1 MNYLTLFPG
10 SVQEKPKFMALA
22 AAVLRQATDLITL
35 AQSIA
40 PGFSV
45 GSATGVQLDAIG
57 ESYGIER
64 QAGWPDETY
73 RTVLLR
79 KLKRNTWDG
88 TNGTAPQYLEAG
100 ETLNDNSDGTVS
112 IHAPG
117 LPLPAEE
124 LLPVPIGVKP
134 VNV

>member
-1 MNYLTLFPG
+1 MDYLSLFPG
-10 SVQEKPKFMALA
+10 FSQEKPKFMALA
-22 AAVLRQATDLITL
+22 AAVLQQATDLITL

-45 GSATGVQLDAIG
+45 GQAVGVQLDAIG
-57 ESYGIER
+57 ESFGIER
-64 QAGWPDETY
+64 QEGWTDTTY

-88 TNGTAPQYLEAG
+88 TNATAQQYLETG
-100 ETLNDNSDGTVS
+100 ETLYDNSDGTVNV
-112 IHAPG
+112 HAPG

-124 LLPVPIGVKP
+124 LLPVPLGVKP

>member
-1 MNYLTLFPG
+1 MDYLSLFPG
-10 SVQEKPKFMALA
+10 SSREKPKFMALA

-35 AQSIA
+35 VRNIA

-45 GSATGVQLDAIG
+45 GSAVGAQLDAVG
-57 ESYGIER
+57 LSCGILR
-64 QAGWPDETY
+64 QEGWSDATY

-88 TNGTAPQYLEAG
+88 TDETVSQYLVAG
-100 ETLNDNSDGTVS
+100 ESLVDNGDGTVTVQ
-112 IHAPG
+112 AQG

-124 LLPVPIGVKP
+124 LLPVPIGIRV
-134 VNV
+134 V

>member
-1 MNYLTLFPG
+1 MDYLTLFPG
-10 SVQEKPKFMALA
+10 HVQQKPKFMALA
-22 AAVLRQATDLITL
+22 AAVLRQAEDLITL

-45 GSATGVQLDAIG
+45 GSAAGVQLDAIG
-57 ESYGIER
+57 ESFGIER
-64 QAGWPDETY
+64 QAGWSDATY

-88 TNGTAPQYLEAG
+88 MNGTAPQYLEAG
-100 ETLNDNSDGTVS
+100 ETLNDNSDSTVS
-112 IHAPG
+112 VHAPG

-124 LLPVPIGVKP
+124 LLPVPIGVRAV
-134 VNV
+134 VN

>member
-1 MNYLTLFPG
+1 MDYLTLFPG

-22 AAVLRQATDLITL
+22 AAVLRQAADLITL

-45 GSATGVQLDAIG
+45 GSATGVQLDVLG
-57 ESYGIER
+57 ESFGIAR
-64 QAGWPDETY
+64 QAGWTDETY

-112 IHAPG
+112 VHAPG

>member
-1 MNYLTLFPG
+1 MDYLSLFPG

-22 AAVLRQATDLITL
+22 AAVLRQTEDLITL

-45 GSATGVQLDAIG
+45 GTAAGVQLDAIG
-57 ESYGIER
+57 ESFGMER
-64 QAGWPDETY
+64 QAGWTDATY

-88 TNGTAPQYLEAG
+88 TNGTAPQYLETG

-112 IHAPG
+112 VHAPG
-117 LPLPAEE
+117 LPLPAKD
-124 LLPVPIGVKP
+124 LLPIPIGIQAI
-134 VNV
+134 NV

>member
-1 MNYLTLFPG
+1 MDYLSLFPG
-10 SVQEKPKFMALA
+10 FVQEKPKFMALA
-22 AAVLRQATDLITL
+22 AAVLRQAEDLITL

-45 GSATGVQLDAIG
+45 GTAAGVQLDAIG
-57 ESYGIER
+57 ESFGMER
-64 QAGWPDETY
+64 QEGWSDSTY

-112 IHAPG
+112 VHAPG

-134 VNV
+134 VSV

>member
-1 MNYLTLFPG
+1 MNYLSLFPG

-22 AAVLRQATDLITL
+22 AAVLRQAEDLITL

-45 GSATGVQLDAIG
+45 GTAAGIQLDAIG
-57 ESYGIER
+57 ESFGMER
-64 QAGWPDETY
+64 QAGWTDETY

-112 IHAPG
+112 VHVPG

-124 LLPVPIGVKP
+124 LLPVPIGVRAV
-134 VNV
+134 VN

>member
-1 MNYLTLFPG
+1 MDYLTLFPG
-10 SVQEKPKFMALA
+10 YVQEKPRFMALA
-22 AAVLRQATDLITL
+22 AAVLRQAADLITL

-45 GSATGVQLDAIG
+45 GTAAGVQLDVLG
-57 ESYGIER
+57 ESFGIER
-64 QAGWPDETY
+64 QAGWTDETY

-112 IHAPG
+112 VHAPD

-134 VNV
+134 VSV

>member
-1 MNYLTLFPG
+1 MNYLSLFPG
-10 SVQEKPKFMALA
+10 YVQEKPKFMALA
-22 AAVLRQATDLITL
+22 AAVLRQAADLITL

-45 GSATGVQLDAIG
+45 GSAAGVQMDAIG
-57 ESYGIER
+57 ESFGMER
-64 QAGWPDETY
+64 QAGWTDETY

-112 IHAPG
+112 VHVPG

-124 LLPVPIGVKP
+124 LLPVPIGVRAV
-134 VNV
+134 VN

>member
-1 MNYLTLFPG
+1 MDYLSLFPG
-10 SVQEKPKFMALA
+10 YVQEKPKFMALA

-35 AQSIA
+35 AQNIA

-45 GSATGVQLDAIG
+45 RSAVGIQLDAIG
-57 ESYGIER
+57 ESFGIPR
-64 QAGWPDETY
+64 QTGWSDATY

-88 TNGTAPQYLEAG
+88 TNATVPDYLEAG
-100 ETLNDNSDGTVS
+100 ETFCENGDGTVS
-112 IHAPG
+112 VHTSG
-117 LPLPAEE
+117 LPLPAKE
-124 LLPVPIGVKP
+124 LLPIPMGVKT

>member
-1 MNYLTLFPG
+1 MDYLTLFPG
-10 SVQEKPKFMALA
+10 YVQEKSKFMALA
-22 AAVLRQATDLITL
+22 AAILRQAGDLITL

-57 ESYGIER
+57 KSFGMER
-64 QAGWPDETY
+64 QEGWSDETY

-88 TNGTAPQYLEAG
+88 MNGTTPQYLEAG
-100 ETLNDNSDGTVS
+100 ETLNDNGDGTMTV
-112 IHAPG
+112 HAPG
-117 LPLPAEE
+117 LPLPVEE

-134 VNV
+134 VSM

>member
-1 MNYLTLFPG
+1 MNYLSLFPG

-22 AAVLRQATDLITL
+22 AAVLRQAADLITL
-35 AQSIA
+35 AQRIA

-45 GSATGVQLDAIG
+45 GSAVGVQLDAIG
-57 ESYGIER
+57 ESFGIAR
-64 QAGWPDETY
+64 KSGWSDTTY

-124 LLPVPIGVKP
+124 LLPVPIGVRAV
-134 VNV
+134 VN

>member
-1 MNYLTLFPG
+1 MDYLTLFPG

-22 AAVLRQATDLITL
+22 AAVLRQAADLITL

-45 GSATGVQLDAIG
+45 GSAAGVQLDAIG
-57 ESYGIER
+57 ASFGIAR
-64 QAGWPDETY
+64 QIGWSDATY
-73 RTVLLR
+73 RNVLLR

-112 IHAPG
+112 VHAPD

-134 VNV
+134 VSV

>member
-1 MNYLTLFPG
+1 MDYSTLFPG

-45 GSATGVQLDAIG
+45 GSAVGVQLDAIG
-57 ESYGIER
+57 ESFGMER
-64 QAGWPDETY
+64 QDGWSDTTY

-88 TNGTAPQYLEAG
+88 TNGTALQYLEAG

-112 IHAPG
+112 VHAPG

-124 LLPVPIGVKP
+124 LLPVPIGVKS
-134 VNV
+134 VHV

>member
-1 MNYLTLFPG
+1 MDYLSLFPG
-10 SVQEKPKFMALA
+10 YVQEKPKFMALA
-22 AAVLRQATDLITL
+22 AAVLRQAADLITL
-35 AQSIA
+35 AQSIT

-45 GSATGVQLDAIG
+45 GSATGVQLDVLG
-57 ESYGIER
+57 ESFGIEK
-64 QAGWPDETY
+64 QTGWSDSIY
-73 RTVLLR
+73 RTVILR

-112 IHAPG
+112 VHAPG

-124 LLPVPIGVKP
+124 LLPVPIGVRAV
-134 VNV
+134 VN

>member
-1 MNYLTLFPG
+1 
-10 SVQEKPKFMALA
+10 MALT
-22 AAVLRQATDLITL
+22 AAVLRQAADLITL

-45 GSATGVQLDAIG
+45 GTAAGVQLDAIG
-57 ESYGIER
+57 ESFGIER
-64 QAGWPDETY
+64 QAGWSDATY

-112 IHAPG
+112 VHVPG
-117 LPLPAEE
+117 LSLPAEE

-134 VNV
+134 VSV

>member
-1 MNYLTLFPG
+1 MDYLTLFPG
-10 SVQEKPKFMALA
+10 SVQQKPKFIALA

-35 AQSIA
+35 AQSVA

-45 GSATGVQLDAIG
+45 GSAAGVQLDAIG
-57 ESYGIER
+57 QSYGIER
-64 QAGWPDETY
+64 QAGWTDATY

-112 IHAPG
+112 VHAPG

>member
-1 MNYLTLFPG
+1 MDYLTLFPG
-10 SVQEKPKFMALA
+10 SVQQKPKFMALA
-22 AAVLRQATDLITL
+22 AAVLRQAADLITL

-45 GSATGVQLDAIG
+45 GSAAGVQLDAIG

-64 QAGWPDETY
+64 QAGWTDATY

-117 LPLPAEE
+117 LPLPAKE
-124 LLPVPIGVKP
+124 LLPIPIGIQV
-134 VNV
+134 VNI

>member
-45 GSATGVQLDAIG
+45 GTTAGVQLDAIG
-57 ESYGIER
+57 QSYGIER
-64 QAGWPDETY
+64 QAGWTDEIY

-112 IHAPG
+112 VHAPG

-134 VNV
+134 VSV

>member
-1 MNYLTLFPG
+1 MNYLSLFPG
-10 SVQEKPKFMALA
+10 FSQEKPKFMALA
-22 AAVLRQATDLITL
+22 AAVLRQAADLITL

-45 GSATGVQLDAIG
+45 GSAAGVQLDAIG

-64 QAGWPDETY
+64 QAGWTDETY

-112 IHAPG
+112 VHAPG

-124 LLPVPIGVKP
+124 LLPVPIGVRAV
-134 VNV
+134 VN

>member
-1 MNYLTLFPG
+1 MDYSTLFPG

-45 GSATGVQLDAIG
+45 GTAVGVQLDAIG
-57 ESYGIER
+57 ESFGMER
-64 QAGWPDETY
+64 QDGWSDTTY

-88 TNGTAPQYLEAG
+88 TNGTALQYLEAG

-112 IHAPG
+112 VHAPG

-124 LLPVPIGVKP
+124 LLPVPIGVKS
-134 VNV
+134 VHV

>member
-1 MNYLTLFPG
+1 MDYLSLFPG
-10 SVQEKPKFMALA
+10 FVQEKPKFMALA
-22 AAVLRQATDLITL
+22 AAVLRQAEDLITL

-45 GSATGVQLDAIG
+45 GSAAGVQLDAIG
-57 ESYGIER
+57 ESFGMER
-64 QAGWPDETY
+64 QEGWSDSTY

-112 IHAPG
+112 VHAPG

-134 VNV
+134 VSV

>member
-1 MNYLTLFPG
+1 MDYLTLFPG
-10 SVQEKPKFMALA
+10 YLQEKPKFMALA
-22 AAVLRQATDLITL
+22 AAVLRQTTDLITL
-35 AQSIA
+35 AQNIA

-45 GSATGVQLDAIG
+45 GSAMGVQLDALG
-57 ESYGIER
+57 ESFGIER
-64 QAGWPDETY
+64 QESWTDATY

-88 TNGTAPQYLEAG
+88 TNGTAPQYLEPG

-112 IHAPG
+112 VHAPG

-124 LLPVPIGVKP
+124 LLPVPIGVKT
-134 VNV
+134 VSV

>member
-1 MNYLTLFPG
+1 MNYLSLFPG
-10 SVQEKPKFMALA
+10 YVQQKPKFMALA
-22 AAVLRQATDLITL
+22 AAVLQQAADLITL
-35 AQSIA
+35 AQNIA

-45 GSATGVQLDAIG
+45 GTAVGVQLDAIG
-57 ESYGIER
+57 ESFGIER
-64 QAGWPDETY
+64 QAGWSDTTY

-100 ETLNDNSDGTVS
+100 ETLNDNGDGTVS
-112 IHAPG
+112 VHASG
-117 LPLPAEE
+117 LPLPVKE
-124 LLPVPIGVKP
+124 LLPIPIGIQV

>member
-1 MNYLTLFPG
+1 MDYLTLFPG
-10 SVQEKPKFMALA
+10 YVQEKPKFMALA

-45 GSATGVQLDAIG
+45 GSAAGIQLDALG

-64 QAGWPDETY
+64 QAGWSDATY

-134 VNV
+134 VSV

>member
-1 MNYLTLFPG
+1 MNYLSLFPG

-22 AAVLRQATDLITL
+22 AAVLRQAADLITL

-45 GSATGVQLDAIG
+45 GTAVGVQLDAIG
-57 ESYGIER
+57 LSYGIER
-64 QAGWPDETY
+64 KTGWSDATY

-88 TNGTAPQYLEAG
+88 TNGIAPQYLEAG

-117 LPLPAEE
+117 LPLPAKD
-124 LLPVPIGVKP
+124 LLPIPIGIQV
-134 VNV
+134 VDI